1 VSPITDDDLD
11 RLADYT
17 AGLLEPA
24 EAAEVDRLIATDDG
38 WARAHDALIA
48 AQPLVGHALAQ
59 LPEERMPTDVAARLA
74 RALDHAAGD
83 ARGAGP
89 DQRPTAGDAR
99 GAGPDQRP
107 TAGDARGAGPDQRP
121 TAGGTGSNVIDLG
134 RARRWRRVT
143 LATTAVAAAVAVCV
157 GGLAALNGL
166 RSATSTGSNSA
177 GSAAQ
182 APAAV
187 GSGPTILISGTD
199 YTHVQLA
206 TPPALSGNAFK
217 AGPSS
222 GALDRP
228 APSAA
233 PAAPG
238 GRSNADSAAGTAVPA
253 ELARL
258 TDPTQL
264 RACLDAIVA
273 VDRGQPTSVDYARY
287 KGQPALIVTLA
298 VGPVTAVAVGPSCGL
313 PGAGPAIIDS
323 AG

>member
-17 AGLLEPA
+17 AGLLDPA

-48 AQPLVGHALAQ
+48 AQPLVDRALAR
-59 LPEERMPTDVAARLA
+59 LPEERMPADVAARIEH
-74 RALDHAAGD
+74 ALGRAAGD

-89 DQRPTAGDAR
+89 GQRPTAI
-99 GAGPDQRP
+99 GP
-107 TAGDARGAGPDQRP
+107 GP
-121 TAGGTGSNVIDLG
+121 AAGTGSNVIDLG
-134 RARRWRRVT
+134 RARRWRRAA
-143 LATTAVAAAVAVCV
+143 LATTAVAAAVAVCA
-157 GGLAALNGL
+157 GGLIALNGL
-166 RSATSTGSNSA
+166 RSVNNSATSSA
-177 GSAAQ
+177 GGAAN
-182 APAAV
+182 APQV
-187 GSGPTILISGTD
+187 TQDTGTVPTILVSGTD

-206 TPPALSGNAFK
+206 TPPAEAGRVPDALSGQPGK
-217 AGPSS
+217 AAPS
-222 GALDRP
+222 GA
-228 APSAA
+228 AV
-233 PAAPG
+233 APG
-238 GRSNADSAAGTAVPA
+238 GGSNADAVPPTTAVPA

>member
-1 VSPITDDDLD
+1 MIPITDDDLD

-17 AGLLEPA
+17 AGLLDPA

-48 AQPLVGHALAQ
+48 AQPLVDRALAR
-59 LPEERMPTDVAARLA
+59 LPEERMPADVAARIEH
-74 RALDHAAGD
+74 ALGRAAGD

-89 DQRPTAGDAR
+89 GQRPTAI
-99 GAGPDQRP
+99 GP
-107 TAGDARGAGPDQRP
+107 GP
-121 TAGGTGSNVIDLG
+121 AAGTGSNVIDLG
-134 RARRWRRVT
+134 RARRWRRAA
-143 LATTAVAAAVAVCV
+143 LATTAVAAAVAVCA
-157 GGLAALNGL
+157 GGLIALNGL
-166 RSATSTGSNSA
+166 RSVNNSATSSA
-177 GSAAQ
+177 GGAAN
-182 APAAV
+182 APQV
-187 GSGPTILISGTD
+187 TQDTGTVPTILVSGTD

-206 TPPALSGNAFK
+206 TPPAEAGRVPDALSGQPGK
-217 AGPSS
+217 AAPS
-222 GALDRP
+222 GA
-228 APSAA
+228 AV
-233 PAAPG
+233 APG
-238 GRSNADSAAGTAVPA
+238 GGSNADAVPPTTAVPA